1 MADSSIRRL
10 YLYCTEEALLSII
23 NEGKLKVS
31 QPWGTNDITE
41 GVPQGSSCRPPF
53 VEQHGYIC
61 FSKTCTS
68 PAMWGYYAQRSQG
81 AVIAFD
87 IAGVLS
93 TSGEG
98 HIELFN
104 PNKWGRENVNGYLP
118 GRLVEVRYSA
128 QRDAEG
134 KDYFSMLSLKSP
146 TWQAEQEYRYII
158 PLHECEFQGIETK
171 NGVALGIYKTAS
183 ILQFASGIILG
194 PECRLKEALIQGK
207 LQEKEDCEHIPADIA
222 VTRIK
227 WSEQDFEFI
236 EPQEVSYID
245 ISRKYR
251 ETLYKK
257 HHPSMIS
264 FN

>member
-1 MADSSIRRL
+1 MADSYRKRL

-41 GVPQGSSCRPPF
+41 GVPQCVSCRPSF
-53 VEQHGYIC
+53 VEQYGYVC
-61 FSKTCTS
+61 FSQTCTS

-81 AVIAFD
+81 AVIVFD

-93 TSGEG
+93 SSGEG
-98 HIELFN
+98 HVELFN

-158 PLHECEFQGIETK
+158 PLQECEFQGIENK

-183 ILQFASGIILG
+183 ILQFVSGIILG
-194 PECRLKEALIQGK
+194 PECRLKEALIQAK
-207 LQEKEDCEHIPADIA
+207 LQEKEDSAHIPADIT

-227 WSEQDFEFI
+227 WSNQDFEFI
-236 EPQEVSYID
+236 IPEGISYKD
-245 ISRKYR
+245 MSREYRKY
-251 ETLYKK
+251 LYKK
-257 HHPSMIS
+257 NHPSMIS